1 MLMYITWLLLQF
13 ILNNCNKKH
22 WKNFLYYDDL
32 TLISSHIH
40 SMYTVYCFLL
50 RKRKNMCFD
59 SRQNIGWRKRQ
70 KKNCGKQKACM
81 ENDQVKLFKQFS
93 LKVLGVYSIFS
104 VETTMFS
111 SMYIEGFPLPLKFQR
126 NKERVPNN
134 STLQNFLKQLGET
147 TQDND
152 SKKVIKEIV
161 SCL

>member
-1 MLMYITWLLLQF
+1 
-13 ILNNCNKKH
+13 
-22 WKNFLYYDDL
+22 
-32 TLISSHIH
+32 
-40 SMYTVYCFLL
+40 
-50 RKRKNMCFD
+50 
-59 SRQNIGWRKRQ
+59 
-70 KKNCGKQKACM
+70 M